1 MGVITGATKLLGVMG
16 YPVEHSLSPVMH
28 NAILASLSRNTGQ
41 GLDYVY
47 VAFPVL
53 PAALA
58 AAVAGFAA
66 IGLRGFNVTI
76 PHKQAILPL
85 LDQVSAIAQAVGAV
99 NTVWRTEQGWS
110 GTNTDVQGFL
120 APLQEQ
126 RDWQQTTALVLGSGG
141 AARAVVAGC
150 GQLGCTAIRV
160 VGRDRLKLKQ
170 FQQSWHPALS
180 SLSGSTVALG
190 TSGTSFP
197 THLHVHTWA
206 DLPELLPQA
215 DLLVNTT
222 PVGMHPQVDQS
233 PLSDRDV
240 DQLPKQAIVYDLI
253 YTPNPTRLLQ
263 QVQARD
269 LTAIDGLE
277 MLVQQGA
284 AALEIWLN
292 QPIPVDVMRQA
303 AQQYLADRSSTKT
316 YQDDP
321 ERLKV

>member
-1 MGVITGATKLLGVMG
+1 VITGTTKLLGVIG
-16 YPVEHSLSPVMH
+16 YPVEHSLSPIMH
-28 NAILASLSRNTGQ
+28 NAALTSLSRNVGQ
-41 GLDYVY
+41 RLDYIY
-47 VAFPVL
+47 VALSVG
-53 PAALA
+53 PADLATAL
-58 AAVAGFAA
+58 AGFAA

-120 APLQEQ
+120 APLEGQ

-141 AARAVVAGC
+141 AARAVIAGC
-150 GQLGCTAIRV
+150 VQLGCKAVRV
-160 VGRDRLKLKQ
+160 VGRDRQKLKY
-170 FQQSWHPALS
+170 FQQSWNPALS
-180 SLSGSTVALG
+180 SISSRTAVPG
-190 TSGTSFP
+190 TAFP
-197 THLHVHTWA
+197 NNLHIHTWT

-222 PVGMHPQVDQS
+222 PVGMHPQVNQS

-240 DQLPKQAIVYDLI
+240 EQLPTQAIVYDLI
-253 YTPNPTRLLQ
+253 YTPSPTYLLKQ
-263 QVQARD
+263 CQARG
-269 LTAIDGLE
+269 LITINGLE

-292 QPIPVDVMRQA
+292 QPAPMDVMRQA
-303 AQQYLADRSSTKT
+303 AQEYLAS
-316 YQDDP
+316 
-321 ERLKV
+321 